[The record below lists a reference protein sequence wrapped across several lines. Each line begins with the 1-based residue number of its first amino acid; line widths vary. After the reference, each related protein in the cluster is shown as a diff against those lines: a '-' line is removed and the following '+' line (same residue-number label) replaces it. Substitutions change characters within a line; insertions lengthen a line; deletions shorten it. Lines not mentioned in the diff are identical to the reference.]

1 MLDQLTQLVQQFGEQ
16 AIVKNQQVPDELNDA
31 VKKEAG
37 NGILEAL
44 SGIAN
49 SGQANILTD
58 FLKGNGTQKDHP
70 LLNIVQQQ
78 VGAKL
83 GSQFSMDNQT
93 VEGITKDLIP
103 NVLGQLVGN
112 AKNPNVK
119 GFELQDLVGMITK
132 GDSKTQGSILSQLGT
147 SLLDQNGDGKL
158 DLNDAMSAL
167 SDSGKEKSKSGGLGA
182 LLGKFFGK

>member
-1 MLDQLTQLVQQFGEQ
+1 MLDRLTQLVQQFGEQ
-16 AIVKNQQVPDELNDA
+16 TIVKNQQVPNELNDA

-49 SGQANILTD
+49 SGQASLLTD
-58 FLKGNGTQKDHP
+58 FLKGSGNQKSHP
-70 LLNIVQQQ
+70 LLDIVQQQ
-78 VGAKL
+78 VGVKL
-83 GSQFSMDNQT
+83 GNQFNMDNQT
-93 VEGITKDLIP
+93 VLGITKDLIP

-119 GFELQDLVGMITK
+119 GFEVQDLVGMITK

-147 SLLDQNGDGKL
+147 SFLDQNGDGKL
-158 DLNDAMSAL
+158 DLNDAISAL
-167 SDSGKEKSKSGGLGA
+167 SGSAKGKSKSGGLGA
-182 LLGKFFGK
+182 LFGKFLGK